1 MSTSKAQSLM
11 SSKKGSMDI
20 SRTYDASMG
29 GTGDNLGGK

>member
-20 SRTYDASMG
+20 SRSYDASIG
-29 GTGDNLGGK
+29 GVGGGK